1 MLLATNDDKFAK
13 LFYKTLAGIYE
24 IKDMGSP
31 EYMIGIKINVTD
43 TATELSQAQY
53 INDLCTKH
61 KVSATPTQ
69 LPASATDVLIS
80 TGLKGGKPSPP
91 LSDKTAYRSLIG
103 GLMYALVTRPD
114 IATAVSKAARFMQN
128 PTEAHMHAAQRI
140 LRYLRTTQDKS
151 LKYPCAPRID
161 LLCCVDASWGDD
173 PETRKS
179 RFGFAI
185 YMGRSLVSW
194 RSKLHPCICLSTAEA
209 EYLAATQAAKEVKW
223 LRSLLSFAGFKQPKP
238 TLMLEDNEACIAM
251 VNNPVVSGRNKHVE
265 LRQHYVREQHRKGVI
280 AMSYIRTAE
289 QTADIFTKNL
299 PKPTFEKHAH
309 TLLAGL
315 PPEGLQHGKRTAPT

>member
-1 MLLATNDDKFAK
+1 
-13 LFYKTLAGIYE
+13 
-24 IKDMGSP
+24 
-31 EYMIGIKINVTD
+31 
-43 TATELSQAQY
+43 
-53 INDLCTKH
+53 
-61 KVSATPTQ
+61 
-69 LPASATDVLIS
+69 
-80 TGLKGGKPSPP
+80 
-91 LSDKTAYRSLIG
+91 
-103 GLMYALVTRPD
+103 
-114 IATAVSKAARFMQN
+114 
-128 PTEAHMHAAQRI
+128 
-140 LRYLRTTQDKS
+140 
-151 LKYPCAPRID
+151 
-161 LLCCVDASWGDD
+161 
-173 PETRKS
+173 
-179 RFGFAI
+179 
-185 YMGRSLVSW
+185 MGRSLVSW

-280 AMSYIRTAE
+280 AMSYIKTAE

-315 PPEGLQHGKRTAPT
+315 PPEGLQHGKQTAPT